1 MPNLVIRSFGYFLS
15 SYLIP
20 TPVVRFSLLPPFIL
34 VLPARSFLLSYFIL
48 ALISCLRSLTLLLP
62 CLILILVATKSIAL
76 LLPHPIL
83 LPIFHLRSRAFLSLH
98 PMPILEI
105 IGSAAFLSLCLI
117 SALGISQF
125 KLPALLLPFSI
136 LG

>member
-1 MPNLVIRSFGYFLS
+1 MPNLVIGSFGYFLS

-20 TPVVRFSLLPPFIL
+20 TPVARSSLLPFFVPAL
-34 VLPARSFLLSYFIL
+34 LARSFLLSYFIL

-62 CLILILVATKSIAL
+62 YLIFTLVATQSIAL
-76 LLPHPIL
+76 LLPYPIP
-83 LPIFHLRSRAFLSLH
+83 LPIFHLRSCAFLSPH
-98 PMPILEI
+98 PMLAPEI
-105 IGSAAFLSLCLI
+105 IGSAAFLLLCLI

-125 KLPALLLPFSI
+125 RLPALLLPCTV